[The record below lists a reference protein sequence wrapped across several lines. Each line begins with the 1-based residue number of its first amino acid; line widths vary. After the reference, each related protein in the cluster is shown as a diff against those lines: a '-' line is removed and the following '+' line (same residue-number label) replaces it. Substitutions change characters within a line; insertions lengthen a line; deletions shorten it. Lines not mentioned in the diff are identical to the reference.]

1 MKTLTMD
8 CNYKT
13 VMTEQYK
20 TESIW
25 DAFING
31 ISSSTIKHRLD
42 ECKLLSL
49 SDTFNLACSLDT
61 LPKGALI
68 FIIK

>member
-1 MKTLTMD
+1 MD

-13 VMTEQYK
+13 VMAEQYK

-25 DAFING
+25 DAFINV
-31 ISSSTIKHRLD
+31 ISSNTNKQRLD
-42 ECKLLSL
+42 EHKLLSL
-49 SDTFNLACSLDT
+49 DDKFNSACSLDT
-61 LPKGALI
+61 LPKRALI

>member
-1 MKTLTMD
+1 MKTLTID

-13 VMTEQYK
+13 VMAEQYK
-20 TESIW
+20 TESFQ

-31 ISSSTIKHRLD
+31 ISSNTIKQRLD
-42 ECKLLSL
+42 EHKLLSL
-49 SDTFNLACSLDT
+49 DDTFNLACSLDT